1 MLDHDFLASL
11 VRPVGRTEACPLAS
25 HHPLRRIIRKS
36 VNVPAEVDSVR
47 LVASRA
53 DGLQN
58 ATLVVVSIAGLLA
71 FFLPF
76 LISALPNAGGQ
87 VSSRTVEASL
97 LLALIVG
104 GSLVVTVAEL
114 VRGPGSGNQAR
125 SVAMLGALVA
135 IDATLRLVPSF
146 LGASPIFALIVLVGY
161 VFGPRFGFVMGT
173 LTLLLSAAITA
184 GVGPWLP
191 FQMLCTGWV
200 GVAAGWLPRW
210 TSARAELATAA
221 ALGALAGFAY
231 GALMNLYSWPFAAPG
246 VTEDV
251 GLYWSPGLSLLE
263 SIERYA
269 AFYVTTSL
277 LHDATR
283 AMATAFLIVV
293 AGAPVLRLLRRF
305 HARAAWSTSLRR

>member
-1 MLDHDFLASL
+1 MIQ
-11 VRPVGRTEACPLAS
+11 VRSP
-25 HHPLRRIIRKS
+25 
-36 VNVPAEVDSVR
+36 SVR

-58 ATLVVVSIAGLLA
+58 ATLVIVSIAGLLA

-76 LISALPNAGGQ
+76 LISALPNEVDD

-104 GSLVVTVAEL
+104 GSLIVTVGEL
-114 VRGPGSGNQAR
+114 VRGPGSGNLAR
-125 SVAMLGALVA
+125 SVALLGALVA

-161 VFGPRFGFVMGT
+161 VFGPRFGFVMGS

-191 FQMLCTGWV
+191 FQMLCAAWV
-200 GVAAGWLPRW
+200 GVVAGWLPKL

-221 ALGALAGFAY
+221 ALGALTGFAY

-246 VTEDV
+246 VTTNV

-263 SIERYA
+263 SIRRYVK
-269 AFYVTTSL
+269 FYVATSL
-277 LHDATR
+277 VHDATR
-283 AMATAFLIVV
+283 AIATALLIVV
-293 AGAPVLRLLRRF
+293 AGAPVIRLLRRF
-305 HARAAWSTSLRR
+305 HARAAWSTSQSG

>member
-1 MLDHDFLASL
+1 MIQ
-11 VRPVGRTEACPLAS
+11 VRSP
-25 HHPLRRIIRKS
+25 
-36 VNVPAEVDSVR
+36 SVR

-58 ATLVVVSIAGLLA
+58 ATLVIVSIAGLLA

-76 LISALPNAGGQ
+76 LISALPNEVDD

-104 GSLVVTVAEL
+104 GSLIVTVGEL
-114 VRGPGSGNQAR
+114 VRGPGSGNLAR
-125 SVAMLGALVA
+125 SVALLGALVA

-161 VFGPRFGFVMGT
+161 VFGPRFGFVMGS

-191 FQMLCTGWV
+191 FQMLCAAWV
-200 GVAAGWLPRW
+200 GVVAGWLPKL

-221 ALGALAGFAY
+221 ALGALTGFAY

-246 VTEDV
+246 VTTDV

-263 SIERYA
+263 SIQRYVK
-269 AFYVTTSL
+269 FYVATSL
-277 LHDATR
+277 VHDATR
-283 AMATAFLIVV
+283 AIATALLIVV
-293 AGAPVLRLLRRF
+293 AGAPVIRLLRRF
-305 HARAAWSTSLRR
+305 HARAAWSTSQSG

>member
-1 MLDHDFLASL
+1 MIP
-11 VRPVGRTEACPLAS
+11 VRSP
-25 HHPLRRIIRKS
+25 
-36 VNVPAEVDSVR
+36 SVR

-58 ATLVVVSIAGLLA
+58 VTLVIVSIAGLLA
-71 FFLPF
+71 FALPF
-76 LISALPNAGGQ
+76 LISSLPNAAGE

-104 GSLVVTVAEL
+104 GSLIVAVAEL

-125 SVAMLGALVA
+125 SVALLSSLVA
-135 IDATLRLVPSF
+135 IDATLRLVPTF

-161 VFGPRFGFVMGT
+161 VFGPRFGFVMGA

-191 FQMLCTGWV
+191 FQMLCTGWIGFV
-200 GVAAGWLPRW
+200 SGWLPRW
-210 TSARAELATAA
+210 TSARAELAAAA
-221 ALGALAGFAY
+221 ALGALTGFAY

-246 VTEDV
+246 VTTDV

-263 SIERYA
+263 SIQRYA
-269 AFYVTTSL
+269 TFYVATSL
-277 LHDATR
+277 VHDATR
-283 AMATAFLIVV
+283 AIATALLIVI
-293 AGAPVLRLLRRF
+293 AGAPVIRLLRRF
-305 HARAAWSTSLRR
+305 HARAAWSTSQLG